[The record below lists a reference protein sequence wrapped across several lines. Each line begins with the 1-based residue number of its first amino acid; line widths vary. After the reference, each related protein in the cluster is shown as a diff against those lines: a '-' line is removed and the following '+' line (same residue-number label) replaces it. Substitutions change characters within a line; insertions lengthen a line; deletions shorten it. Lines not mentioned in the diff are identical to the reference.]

1 MCGIFGILQHDA
13 GTTPEAARLRQTA
26 RELNH
31 RGPDAQGVFSDF
43 GVGLVHTRL
52 SLVDLDERSNQP
64 FWDRSGRYC
73 LVYNGELYDY
83 EALKRR
89 LQRHGVACRT
99 TSDTEVLL
107 EGLVNFGIEPTL
119 DELDGMFA
127 FGFYD
132 RAERILVLARDR
144 LGIKP
149 LHVHDGRNAFMFAST
164 PRAFK
169 PWLTLRP
176 NVLSMSSYLLGFPGP
191 TLGASFFDEIEI
203 LPPGTVLRIR
213 AGEKS
218 QRTCF
223 FSTNGF
229 SEPGEANPLA
239 TEKPARLIDR
249 ADELL
254 LASVKSQLNADAPV
268 GVMSSGGVDS
278 SLVAAMAAKCRC
290 NFTMFHADVQGPL
303 SERIPAAALARWL
316 KLEFQAICVD
326 DTDFLER
333 LPDVIEHYERPFT
346 FHPESIALLKLAESV
361 RDQGVKAVLCGE
373 GSDECYFGYPWLA
386 RTSRARLR
394 PPDRPRRFL
403 PGWLGRSAPP
413 AGQTLPVFATGN
425 GQAHQG
431 IDHQLELELG
441 PIAFDA
447 WHRPNTRS
455 SAVRRNCILR
465 GLLAYV
471 LRTLLHRNDRLG
483 MAAGVE
489 ARFPFLSN
497 RLMHF
502 AENLS
507 PAYKMRF
514 SPLSLRSPHPFFCD
528 KWIIRQVAKRYL
540 PRHFSGRPKQPFP
553 TDAYDRLHISHAF
566 FENSFLSDLLRLDG
580 ARLAQVIEGADRAL
594 RLRLLQLDVWGQ
606 VCLQD
611 VPKDHVVHRL
621 RDHTHLSPR

>member
-1 MCGIFGILQHDA
+1 MSMPDG
-13 GTTPEAARLRQTA
+13 ARLRRTA
-26 RELNH
+26 WELKH
-31 RGPDAQGVFSDF
+31 RGPDGEGTFLDR

-52 SLVDLDERSNQP
+52 SLVDLNERSNQP
-64 FWDRSGRYC
+64 LWDRSGRYC

-83 EALKRR
+83 EELKWRLNRR
-89 LQRHGVACRT
+89 GVVFRT
-99 TSDTEVLL
+99 TSDSEVLL
-107 EGLVNFGIEPTL
+107 EGLVNFGIEPTV

-132 RAERILVLARDR
+132 RVERILVLARDR

-149 LHVHDGRNAFMFAST
+149 LHVHEGGNAFLFAST

-176 NVLSMSSYLLGFPGP
+176 NMDSISSYLLGFPGP
-191 TLGASFFDEIEI
+191 TLGASFFDEIEM

-213 AGEKS
+213 ARETS
-218 QRTCF
+218 QRTRF

-229 SEPGEANPLA
+229 SEPSEANPLA
-239 TEKPARLIDR
+239 TEKPADLIDR
-249 ADELL
+249 AEELL
-254 LASVKSQLNADAPV
+254 LASVKSQMNADAPV
-268 GVMSSGGVDS
+268 GVLSSGGVDS

-290 NFTMFHADVQGPL
+290 DFVMFHADVQGPL
-303 SERIPAAALARWL
+303 SERSPAAALARWL
-316 KLEFQAICVD
+316 KLEFQAIPVG
-326 DTDFLER
+326 DTDFIER

-361 RDQGVKAVLCGE
+361 RDKGVKAVLCGE

-394 PPDRPRRFL
+394 PPDRPTRFL
-403 PGWLGRSAPP
+403 PGWLGRSGPP

-425 GQAHQG
+425 GQVHQG
-431 IDHQLELELG
+431 IDHQLKLELG

-447 WHRPNTRS
+447 WHHPDTRS

-514 SPLSLRSPHPFFCD
+514 SPLALRSPHPFFCD

-540 PRHFSGRPKQPFP
+540 PRQFSRRPKQPFL
-553 TDAYDRLHISHAF
+553 TNAYDRLHVSHAF
-566 FENSFLSDLLRLDG
+566 FQNSFLSDLLQLEG
-580 ARLAQVIEGADRAL
+580 ARLAQVIESTDRAL

-611 VPKDHVVHRL
+611 IPKCHVVQRL
-621 RDHTHLSPR
+621 RNHTRLSPR